1 MLLSALIG
9 LSLLTPGG
17 EGRRLAII
25 GVLLAL
31 WPFLRSRK
39 PAEDAGAAA
48 PSMPPIM
55 LLNLA
60 PGDTVEDIESAP
72 PLGSQDEVR
81 EQIAAVLPGITF
93 DTEGRGTFAERTG
106 AVDIDLRTAEPVYTA
121 VLTIRGAAGPTVAR
135 LLGETR
141 WRAFAP
147 RLGEFVP
154 VKHLRK
160 SRRW

>member
-9 LSLLTPGG
+9 LTLLTPGG
-17 EGRRLAII
+17 EGRRLTVIA
-25 GVLLAL
+25 VLLAL
-31 WPFLRSRK
+31 WPFLRSRRR
-39 PAEDAGAAA
+39 EEGTGAPA

-60 PGDTVEDIESAP
+60 PNDTVEDIESAP
-72 PLGSQDEVR
+72 PLGSQVEVR
-81 EQIAAVLPGITF
+81 EQIAAALPGITF
-93 DTEGRGTFAERTG
+93 DTEGRGTFAEPTG

-121 VLTIRGAAGPTVAR
+121 VLTIRGAAGPAVAR

-154 VKHLRK
+154 DTKLRK
-160 SRRW
+160 GRRW